1 MLKQQSRPTEETR
14 AVTPRV
20 SQSRLRVVN
29 VLRRR
34 GAGLFPDRKD
44 SAGPAFWQLP
54 IAVSFVIGTALAF
67 VIPSNTVT
75 TVPLFLL
82 GLAIA
87 VAATMFAFICARNPR
102 MISYLGL
109 VPALDF
115 IAIAVLRSTTGGS
128 ISVFSALAILPMV
141 WFATRLEPRNI
152 VWAFAGVFLVVLLP
166 TLVSGAYLENPSEL
180 LRSLF
185 TAAVYAVAATAIHHV
200 STQARRRYTELKA
213 RDSRRAEDLKLG
225 AQAQQA
231 LLPGNTT
238 NIDGYSIAGVCL
250 PAKAVGGDFYDWY
263 TTPDGIAVS
272 LGDVMG
278 KGVGAGIIAATTRA
292 VLRSA
297 RAEPDPVAALVR
309 ADNALSTEL
318 SNMESFVTLF
328 HGRLTTVDG
337 TVSYADAGHGLTV
350 VIRADGSHSRLR
362 SYDIP
367 LGVGFRFGQSPQ
379 TVSLAPGDTLVSF
392 SDGLLDLY
400 GGTEQALARIPELLA
415 TTGPSASNMVDAV
428 IANAAGYNQE
438 DDVTVLAIQRDPD
451 SRL

>member
-1 MLKQQSRPTEETR
+1 MSFAIGIALASVVPSN
-14 AVTPRV
+14 AVT
-20 SQSRLRVVN
+20 SML
-29 VLRRR
+29 
-34 GAGLFPDRKD
+34 GFI
-44 SAGPAFWQLP
+44 F
-54 IAVSFVIGTALAF
+54 
-67 VIPSNTVT
+67 
-75 TVPLFLL
+75 
-82 GLAIA
+82 GLAVA
-87 VAATMFAFICARNPR
+87 VAATVFTVICARSAT
-102 MISYLGL
+102 MIPYLGV

-115 IAIAVLRSTTGGS
+115 LAIAVLRFTTGAGS
-128 ISVFSALAILPMV
+128 SVFTGLAILPMV
-141 WFATRLEPRNI
+141 WFATRPEPRNI

-185 TAAVYAVAATAIHHV
+185 AAAVYAVAATAIHHL
-200 STQARRRYTELKA
+200 STQARRRYSELKA

-231 LLPGNTT
+231 LLPGNTA

-263 TTPDGIAVS
+263 TVPDGLAAS

-292 VLRSA
+292 MLRSA
-297 RAEPDPVAALVR
+297 RAEPDPVTALVR
-309 ADNALSTEL
+309 ADESLSTL

-328 HGRLTTVDG
+328 HARLSTLDG

-367 LGVGFRFGQSPQ
+367 LGVGFRFGQTPQ
-379 TVSLAPGDTLVSF
+379 TVSLAVGDTLVSF

-415 TTGPSASNMVDAV
+415 SAGSSASSMVDAI

-438 DDVTVLAIQRDPD
+438 DDVTVLAIQRD
-451 SRL
+451 R